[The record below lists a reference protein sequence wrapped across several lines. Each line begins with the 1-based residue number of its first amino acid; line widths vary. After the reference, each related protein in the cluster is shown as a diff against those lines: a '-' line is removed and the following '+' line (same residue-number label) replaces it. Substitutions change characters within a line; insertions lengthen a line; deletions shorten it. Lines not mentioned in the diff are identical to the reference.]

1 MLRKDGYVKVCIL
14 QINCDEKV
22 CDLTHDN
29 SNGQHFEPVSP
40 QSRGVHSPPEG
51 QGINSITRA
60 QSPRPDRNL
69 MLKGAYT
76 GDMSGKSSI
85 SPVLMETTPI
95 PQSWIK
101 STLGSHSGRK
111 KTLSGLPDPCVSVI

>member
-1 MLRKDGYVKVCIL
+1 MNVCIL
-14 QINCDEKV
+14 QIICDKKV
-22 CDLTHDN
+22 CDLTRDN
-29 SNGQHFEPVSP
+29 SDGQHFEPVSP

-60 QSPRPDRNL
+60 HSPRPDRNL
-69 MLKGAYT
+69 VLKGAYT

-85 SPVLMETTPI
+85 SPVSIETTPI
-95 PQSWIK
+95 PQSRIK

-111 KTLSGLPDPCVSVI
+111 KTLSGLPDPRVSVI